1 MELLD
6 ISLQARVIIGI
17 TAMVLLFTGFLV
29 VFVTNQRK
37 KLLYHKNLQEMQEQQ
52 KEALL
57 QQNALLEQRVKERTI
72 ELSEQ
77 KDALQVALSELKAS
91 QLQLVQKEKMA
102 SLGELAAGVAHE
114 IQNPLNFVL
123 NFSDISA
130 DMVDELKERMEA
142 DDLPAGF
149 KAEMQPLA
157 NDIADN
163 MRKILQHG
171 KKADGIVKN
180 MLQHTRVQNSK
191 PELTDLNELV
201 SEHLKLAYHQF
212 RTRHKSFACT
222 FNTALDGEVGKLYVG
237 PQEIGHAL
245 TNLLNNAFYA
255 MAEKAKKGMDSYEP
269 ALSVTTRRLEK
280 KVLVEI
286 ADNGQ
291 GMDEKIIHKIF
302 QPFFTTKPTGEATGL
317 GLSLTYDIIK
327 AHQGEIEVESKAGEY
342 AKFKII
348 LPA

>member
-17 TAMVLLFTGFLV
+17 AAMVLLFTGFLV

-37 KLLYHKNLQEMQEQQ
+37 KLLYNKNMQELQVQQ
-52 KEALL
+52 QEALR
-57 QQNALLEQRVKERTI
+57 QQNALLEQRVKERTL

-91 QLQLVQKEKMA
+91 QLLLVQKEKMA

-130 DMVDELKERMEA
+130 DMVEELKERMEVI
-142 DDLPAGF
+142 DLPEGF

-157 NDIADN
+157 DDIADN

-171 KKADGIVKN
+171 KKADGIVKS

-191 PELTDLNELV
+191 PELTDVNELV

-212 RTRHKSFACT
+212 RSRHKTFACT
-222 FNTALDGEVGKLYVG
+222 FSNALDGDIGKVYVG
-237 PQEIGHAL
+237 PQEMGHAL

-255 MAEKAKKGMDSYEP
+255 MAEKAKKDTDSYEP
-269 ALSVTTRRLEK
+269 SLSVVTRRLEK
-280 KVLVEI
+280 KIVIEI
-286 ADNGQ
+286 TDNGP

-327 AHQGEIEVESKAGEY
+327 AHQGEIEVESKVGEY
-342 AKFKII
+342 AKFTIS
-348 LPA
+348 LPV